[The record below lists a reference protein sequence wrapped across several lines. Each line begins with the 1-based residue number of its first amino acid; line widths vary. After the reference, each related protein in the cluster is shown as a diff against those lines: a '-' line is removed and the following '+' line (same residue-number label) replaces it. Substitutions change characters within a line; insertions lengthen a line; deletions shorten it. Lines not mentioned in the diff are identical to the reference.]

1 MEVLKLVCYGT
12 TMIDIEVRLV
22 EQPLEGIQIYVANVV
37 GITQSLSPGDGN
49 IRKLIHDERHTV
61 LN

>member
-37 GITQSLSPGDGN
+37 GITQSLSLGDGN